1 MEIVV
6 QKIDLQILE
15 ILDRWSLFIQ
25 FLTKYT
31 YLRKLFYNFYFLATL
46 RSMSSLRSKLAIAIS
61 VNPHNTLSFV
71 IIINSLVHTVQAVSG
86 ITDDRILV
94 YTRV

>member
-1 MEIVV
+1 MVALYIISH
-6 QKIDLQILE
+6 KIHISSQTFLQFVF
-15 ILDRWSLFIQ
+15 LDNFE
-25 FLTKYT
+25 KYE
-31 YLRKLFYNFYFLATL
+31 LG
-46 RSMSSLRSKLAIAIS
+46 IAIS

-86 ITDDRILV
+86 ITNDRILV

>member
-1 MEIVV
+1 MIALYIISH
-6 QKIDLQILE
+6 KIHISSQTFLQFVF
-15 ILDRWSLFIQ
+15 LDNFE
-25 FLTKYT
+25 KYE
-31 YLRKLFYNFYFLATL
+31 
-46 RSMSSLRSKLAIAIS
+46 LAIAIS

>member
-1 MEIVV
+1 MIALYTISH
-6 QKIDLQILE
+6 KIHISSQTFLQ
-15 ILDRWSLFIQ
+15 FV
-25 FLTKYT
+25 FLGNFEKYG
-31 YLRKLFYNFYFLATL
+31 
-46 RSMSSLRSKLAIAIS
+46 LAIAIS

>member
-31 YLRKLFYNFYFLATL
+31 YLRKLFYNLYFLATL

-61 VNPHNTLSFV
+61 VNPHTLSFV

>member
-1 MEIVV
+1 MIALYIISH
-6 QKIDLQILE
+6 KIHISSQTFLQ
-15 ILDRWSLFIQ
+15 FV
-25 FLTKYT
+25 FLGNFEKYG
-31 YLRKLFYNFYFLATL
+31 
-46 RSMSSLRSKLAIAIS
+46 LAIAIS

>member
-1 MEIVV
+1 MIALYTISH
-6 QKIDLQILE
+6 KIHISSQTFLQ
-15 ILDRWSLFIQ
+15 FV
-25 FLTKYT
+25 FLGNFEKYG
-31 YLRKLFYNFYFLATL
+31 
-46 RSMSSLRSKLAIAIS
+46 LAIAIS
-61 VNPHNTLSFV
+61 VNPHTLSFV

>member
-1 MEIVV
+1 MIALYIISH
-6 QKIDLQILE
+6 KIHISSQTFLQ
-15 ILDRWSLFIQ
+15 FV
-25 FLTKYT
+25 FLGNFEKYE
-31 YLRKLFYNFYFLATL
+31 
-46 RSMSSLRSKLAIAIS
+46 LAIAIS

>member
-1 MEIVV
+1 MIALYIISH
-6 QKIDLQILE
+6 KIHISSQTFL
-15 ILDRWSLFIQ
+15 Q
-25 FLTKYT
+25 FLFLGNFEKYE
-31 YLRKLFYNFYFLATL
+31 
-46 RSMSSLRSKLAIAIS
+46 LAIAIS

>member
-1 MEIVV
+1 MIALYIISH
-6 QKIDLQILE
+6 KIHISLQTFL
-15 ILDRWSLFIQ
+15 Q
-25 FLTKYT
+25 FVFLGNFEKYE
-31 YLRKLFYNFYFLATL
+31 
-46 RSMSSLRSKLAIAIS
+46 LAIAIS

>member
-1 MEIVV
+1 MIALYIISH
-6 QKIDLQILE
+6 KIHISSQTFL
-15 ILDRWSLFIQ
+15 Q
-25 FLTKYT
+25 FLFLGNFEKYE
-31 YLRKLFYNFYFLATL
+31 
-46 RSMSSLRSKLAIAIS
+46 LAIAIS
-61 VNPHNTLSFV
+61 VNPHTLSFV

>member
-1 MEIVV
+1 MIALYTISH
-6 QKIDLQILE
+6 KIHISSQTFLQ
-15 ILDRWSLFIQ
+15 FV
-25 FLTKYT
+25 FLGNFEKYE
-31 YLRKLFYNFYFLATL
+31 
-46 RSMSSLRSKLAIAIS
+46 LAIAIS